1 MKEFAIKTINIKQ
14 VENNGKVHVDLLKQ
28 ELAVCEQTD
37 HPHIVKVYDILED
50 STNYYVV
57 MELIEGGDLLGKL
70 TADNA
75 KEFI

>member
-1 MKEFAIKTINIKQ
+1 
-14 VENNGKVHVDLLKQ
+14 
-28 ELAVCEQTD
+28 
-37 HPHIVKVYDILED
+37 VKVYEILED

-75 KEFI
+75 KEFT